1 MATNRTL
8 NEIRQ
13 SKEYQQ
19 AIKNSVIPEVSDID
33 VVKNKIVESLN
44 HQMYDIIFE
53 AVNEEMHKF
62 YVFQEDNYLT
72 EAGMDMFEEE
82 WFEFYHEHH
91 GDILHRVMQ
100 NITN

>member
-1 MATNRTL
+1 MAKQRTL

-19 AIKNSVIPEVSDID
+19 AVKNSVIPEVSDID
-33 VVKNKIVESLN
+33 VVKNKILESLQ

-62 YVFQEDNYLT
+62 QVFQEDNYLT
-72 EAGMDMFEEE
+72 EAGIDMFEEH

-91 GDILHRVMQ
+91 GDIMHQLMSKF
-100 NITN
+100 TN

>member
-1 MATNRTL
+1 MKNRTL

-19 AIKNSVIPEVSDID
+19 AIKNNVIPEVSDID

-53 AVNEEMHKF
+53 AINEEMHKF
-62 YVFQEDNYLT
+62 YVFQVDNYLT
-72 EAGMDMFEEE
+72 EAGMDMFEEQ

-91 GDILHRVMQ
+91 GDILHKVMKTL
-100 NITN
+100 TN

>member
-1 MATNRTL
+1 MKQRTL

-33 VVKNKIVESLN
+33 VVKNKIIESLQ
-44 HQMYDIIFE
+44 HQMFDIIFE
-53 AVNEEMHKF
+53 AVNDEMNRF
-62 YVFQEDNYLT
+62 QVFQEDNYLT
-72 EAGMDMFEEE
+72 EAGIDMFEEH

-91 GDILHRVMQ
+91 GDIMHQLMSKF
-100 NITN
+100 TN

>member
-1 MATNRTL
+1 MKNRTL

-19 AIKNSVIPEVSDID
+19 AVKNSVIPEVSDID

-53 AVNEEMHKF
+53 AINEEMHKF
-62 YVFQEDNYLT
+62 NVFQSQNYLT
-72 EAGMDMFEEE
+72 EAGMDMFEQL

-91 GDILHRVMQ
+91 GDILHQVMK

>member
-1 MATNRTL
+1 MKNRTL

-19 AIKNSVIPEVSDID
+19 AIKNNVIPEVSDID

-53 AVNEEMHKF
+53 AINEEMHKF
-62 YVFQEDNYLT
+62 NVFQSQNYLT
-72 EAGMDMFEEE
+72 ETGYEQFEDE

-91 GDILHRVMQ
+91 GDILHEVMQ

>member
-1 MATNRTL
+1 MAKNRTL

-19 AIKNSVIPEVSDID
+19 AVKNSVIPKVSDID

-44 HQMYDIIFE
+44 YQMYDMIFE

-62 YVFQEDNYLT
+62 QVFQEDNYLT
-72 EAGMDMFEEE
+72 EAGIDMFEEH

-91 GDILHRVMQ
+91 GDIMHQLMSKF
-100 NITN
+100 TN

>member
-1 MATNRTL
+1 MAKNRTL

-19 AIKNSVIPEVSDID
+19 AVKNSVIPEVSDID
-33 VVKNKIVESLN
+33 VVKNKIVESLK

-53 AVNEEMHKF
+53 SVNKEMHKF

-82 WFEFYHEHH
+82 WFEFYHDHH
-91 GDILHRVMQ
+91 GDILWRVMQ

>member
-1 MATNRTL
+1 MKQRTL

-19 AIKNSVIPEVSDID
+19 AIKNNVIPEVSDID

-53 AVNEEMHKF
+53 AINEEMHKF
-62 YVFQEDNYLT
+62 YVFQVDNYLT
-72 EAGMDMFEEE
+72 EAGMDMFEEH

-91 GDILHRVMQ
+91 GDIMHQLMSKF
-100 NITN
+100 TN

>member
-1 MATNRTL
+1 MAKNRTL

-62 YVFQEDNYLT
+62 YVFKEDNYLT

-82 WFEFYHEHH
+82 WFEFYHDHH
-91 GDILHRVMQ
+91 GDILWRVMQ

>member
-1 MATNRTL
+1 MKNRTL

-19 AIKNSVIPEVSDID
+19 AIKNNVIPEVSDID
-33 VVKNKIVESLN
+33 VVKNRIVESLQ

-53 AVNEEMHKF
+53 AVNEEMHRF
-62 YVFQEDNYLT
+62 QVFQEDNYLT
-72 EAGMDMFEEE
+72 EAGIDMFEDE

-91 GDILHRVMQ
+91 GDIMHQLMSKF
-100 NITN
+100 TN

>member
-1 MATNRTL
+1 MAKNRTL

-19 AIKNSVIPEVSDID
+19 AVKSIVIPEVSDID
-33 VVKNKIVESLN
+33 VVKNKIVESLH

-53 AVNEEMHKF
+53 AVNEEMNKF
-62 YVFQEDNYLT
+62 QVFQEDNYLT
-72 EAGMDMFEEE
+72 EAGMDIFEEQ

-91 GDILHRVMQ
+91 GYIMHQLMSKF
-100 NITN
+100 TN

>member
-1 MATNRTL
+1 MKNRTL

-19 AIKNSVIPEVSDID
+19 AVKNSVISEVSDID
-33 VVKNKIVESLN
+33 VVKNKIIESLQ
-44 HQMYDIIFE
+44 HQMFDIIFQS
-53 AVNEEMHKF
+53 VNDEMNRF
-62 YVFQEDNYLT
+62 QVFQEQTYLT
-72 EAGMDMFEEE
+72 NEGMDMFEEQ

-91 GDILHRVMQ
+91 GDILHQVMK